1 MTESW
6 WPSYESF
13 LASWNDPAEQARLVP
28 AFARIADPL
37 VLVSEELQ
45 RYVAPDHAD
54 A

>member
-6 WPSYESF
+6 WPSYEAF
-13 LASWNDPAEQARLVP
+13 AAPWNDPAEQARLVP
-28 AFARIADPL
+28 AFARLADPL

-45 RYVAPDHAD
+45 RAAAPEQAD